1 MPHMITVTETRP
13 PLPRLSTLN
22 DSVQWMIAA
31 NFFLKKFSAI
41 QLHSHV
47 IQLPLHKFI
56 LEANYPSDR
65 R

>member
-1 MPHMITVTETRP
+1 MITVIETLP
-13 PLPRLSTLN
+13 PLPQLLALN
-22 DSVQWMIAA
+22 DRVQWMIAA
-31 NFFLKKFSAI
+31 ILKKFSAI

-65 R
+65 RC

>member
-1 MPHMITVTETRP
+1 MITVIETLP
-13 PLPRLSTLN
+13 PLPQLLALN
-22 DSVQWMIAA
+22 DRVQWMIAA

-56 LEANYPSDR
+56 LQSSSESDR
-65 R
+65 RC